1 MLQVEPQ
8 KLLQMEPYI
17 DIIDGPNCVVRAH
30 KIESNLVPGKVHGK
44 ASAWQEVVV
53 GTQYFAVAAIDFT
66 QKNLK
71 F

>member
-1 MLQVEPQ
+1 MMLQVEPQ

-30 KIESNLVPGKVHGK
+30 KIESNLVPGIVHGK

-53 GTQYFAVAAIDFT
+53 GT
-66 QKNLK
+66 
-71 F
+71 